1 MLRYKARLAGKGFLQ
16 TQGLYYIETFNLV
29 IKSST
34 KRVILSMKIMNNWV
48 LRQIDI
54 NNVFLNGYLTE
65 EV

>member
-1 MLRYKARLAGKGFLQ
+1 MLRYKARLAAKGFHQ

-34 KRVILSMKIMNNWV
+34 KRVILSMTIMNNWV